1 MESKRYCSSCEMF
14 KSDGRVIS
22 TSNSRVRRFKCSTC
36 LDKASRRK
44 YQSKENTMQ
53 EQMNLVAWL
62 RNYADQAETEE
73 DGIYLRKAAAALE
86 ELRKLL
92 DAKA

>member
-1 MESKRYCSSCEMF
+1 
-14 KSDGRVIS
+14 
-22 TSNSRVRRFKCSTC
+22 
-36 LDKASRRK
+36 
-44 YQSKENTMQ
+44 MQ
-53 EQMNLVAWL
+53 DEMNLVAWL
-62 RNYADQAETEE
+62 RNHADQAETEE